1 MSGGH
6 ASMKNIVLILGM
18 VLIIIGGI
26 YFMMPADSLPGFF
39 PGHEAGLARIRVKH
53 GLLSGGLGIV
63 LVVVSWI
70 MGRK

>member
-1 MSGGH
+1 ML
-6 ASMKNIVLILGM
+6 IV
-18 VLIIIGGI
+18 IGAI

-53 GLLSGGLGIV
+53 GLLSGGLGVVLIV
-63 LVVVSWI
+63 AAWI

>member
-1 MSGGH
+1 
-6 ASMKNIVLILGM
+6 MKNVVLIVGLA
-18 VLIIIGGI
+18 LIVVGAI

-53 GLLSGGLGIV
+53 GLLSAGLGIV
-63 LVVVSWI
+63 LIIGAWI

>member
-1 MSGGH
+1 
-6 ASMKNIVLILGM
+6 MKNIALVLGLA
-18 VLIIIGGI
+18 LIAIAVI

-53 GLLSGGLGIV
+53 GVLSGGLGVVLIV
-63 LVVVSWI
+63 VAWI